1 LIDNKEYLKI
11 GVITGTH
18 GLNGRLKIF
27 VITDDLNRF
36 SIDNQIYLLYKN
48 EYKEYRITD
57 FVEPKKKIALL
68 KLENIDSIDIAERY
82 KNVNLFIDKLE
93 AELTKKNLKEDSF
106 YYYDII
112 DCEVFMNKEK
122 FGVVKEIFQAGS
134 GDILI
139 ITDKDNKEYM
149 IPFIE
154 SMVDISKIDQKK
166 IEITP
171 AEGLFDL

>member
-1 LIDNKEYLKI
+1 V
-11 GVITGTH
+11 GTITGTH
-18 GLNGRLKIF
+18 GLNGRLKIY

-36 SIDNQIYLLYKN
+36 SVGNKIFLLFEN
-48 EYKEYRITD
+48 EYKSYKITD

-68 KLENIDSIDIAERY
+68 KLETVNSIELAEKIKGID
-82 KNVNLFIDKLE
+82 LFIDKIE
-93 AELTKKNLKEDSF
+93 AELSRKNLEENSF

-122 FGVVKEIFQAGS
+122 FGIVKEIFQAGS

-139 ITDKDNKEYM
+139 ITDKNDKEHM

-154 SMVDISKIDQKK
+154 SMVDTSDIHQNK

-171 AEGLFDL
+171 VEGLFDI